1 MAEVVLPELAEGV
14 SEATVSYWHFEEG
27 DRVEEGEALVEM
39 ATDKAVFNVPSPV
52 SGILTEV
59 FYEEGE
65 VVQIG
70 EILAIITEEE
80 VK

>member
-27 DRVEEGEALVEM
+27 DRVEEGEDLVEM